1 MRAARVGAEL
11 AENDWPP
18 RGAARRDAPGPRTER
33 ARRGVARR
41 GRGEWWR
48 ARSSDAQ
55 RGRPREAGV
64 DPGVGVHAGLPRLR
78 LLVVV
83 VVLRVVMVVVVPVL
97 LAARGQRVRRRA
109 LLPPVL
115 RPVHLDLLLP
125 ALLAAERRVTS
136 ADRRTT
142 YVKNN
147 KNNKKKSC
155 GGETS
160 IVHGAATC
168 T

>member
-64 DPGVGVHAGLPRLR
+64 NPGVGVHAGLPRLR
-78 LLVVV
+78 LLLVVV

-136 ADRRTT
+136 ADRCTHRHL
-142 YVKNN
+142 V
-147 KNNKKKSC
+147 KKKSKQQQK
-155 GGETS
+155 EKLWW
-160 IVHGAATC
+160 
-168 T
+168 

>member
-1 MRAARVGAEL
+1 VTAGARFDRIG
-11 AENDWPP
+11 
-18 RGAARRDAPGPRTER
+18 
-33 ARRGVARR
+33 
-41 GRGEWWR
+41 
-48 ARSSDAQ
+48 SHAQ

-160 IVHGAATC
+160 IVRGVAWRGDLYMKMSPESDLAQREHSSRKWWIWTTSASWT
-168 T
+168 